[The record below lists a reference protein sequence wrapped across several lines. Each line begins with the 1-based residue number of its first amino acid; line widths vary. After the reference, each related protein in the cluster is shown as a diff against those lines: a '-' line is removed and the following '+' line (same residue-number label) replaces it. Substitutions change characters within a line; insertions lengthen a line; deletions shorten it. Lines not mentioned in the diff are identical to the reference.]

1 MGVYSLGD
9 HTPRIHESAWIAKSA
24 KVIGRVEMAEGSS
37 VWFGAVVRGDVEDIR
52 IGRNTNIQDNSV
64 LHADTGIPLTIGD
77 NVTVG
82 HLVMLHGC
90 TIGDGALIGIRA
102 VVLNGAKIGRNCV
115 VGAGSV
121 VTEDKIFP
129 DGTLILGTPAKVVRE
144 LSPEQIA
151 EMQHGAKHYLTNAQR
166 FRAQL
171 KRIDRSPGA

>member
-1 MGVYSLGD
+1 MGIYSLGE
-9 HTPRIHESAWIAKSA
+9 HAPRVHETAWIAKSA
-24 KVIGRVEMAEGSS
+24 KVIGRVAMAEGSS

-64 LHADTGIPLTIGD
+64 LHADSGIPLTIGD

-90 TIGDGALIGIRA
+90 TVGDGALIGIRA
-102 VVLNGAKIGRNCV
+102 VVLNGARIGRNCI

-121 VTEDKIFP
+121 VTEGKSFP
-129 DGTLILGTPAKVVRE
+129 DGTLIVGTPAKVVRE

-151 EMQHGAKHYLTNAQR
+151 EMQHGAAHYVENARR
-166 FRAQL
+166 FREQL

>member
-9 HTPRIHESAWIAKSA
+9 HTPRIHASAWIAKSA

-151 EMQHGAKHYLTNAQR
+151 QMQHGAKHYLANAQR